1 MKLISPRGWLG
12 TISVILATVL
22 FVTVT
27 QWLLASPSE
36 DIKKAVATTGTTDV
50 QKARPSDFLDAFAA
64 VLTQNDGANT
74 SSYVRAAQQMRP
86 DLKDQ
91 IVATASEIDTES
103 DDADAGDDHH
113 VSQHRRRCTI
123 CHNHHT
129 LHLPC
134 KAARHHLQHHP
145 GDTRGPCTPTPTPTP
160 H

>member
-1 MKLISPRGWLG
+1 MKTNSPRTWLG
-12 TISVILATVL
+12 AVFVILATVL

-36 DIKKAVATTGTTDV
+36 DIKKAVASSGNADV
-50 QKARPSDFLDAFAA
+50 KKASASDFLDAFAA
-64 VLTQNDGANT
+64 VLIQNDEAKT

-91 IVATASEIDTES
+91 IATTATDIDTES
-103 DDADAGDDHH
+103 DDANNGEARH

-134 KAARHHLQHHP
+134 VAARHHLQHHP
-145 GDTRGPCTPTPTPTP
+145 GDTRGPCTPTPTPSP